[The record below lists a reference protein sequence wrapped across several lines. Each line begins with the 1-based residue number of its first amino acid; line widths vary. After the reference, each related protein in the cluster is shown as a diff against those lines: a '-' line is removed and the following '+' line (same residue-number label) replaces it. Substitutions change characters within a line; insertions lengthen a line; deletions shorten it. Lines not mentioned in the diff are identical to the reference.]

1 MDAEFANRY
10 LLATVALRRQQLACY
25 NCLRGGIILDKM
37 MPAGKGCGKCGG
49 KGFQYG
55 PDWVE
60 ANEELAACKTE
71 LLKLDFDE
79 RTAVLHWVERRI

>member
-1 MDAEFANRY
+1 MDAELANRY
-10 LLATVALRRQQLACY
+10 LMATLALRRQQLACY

-37 MPAGKGCGKCGG
+37 LPGGRGCEECGG

-55 PDWVE
+55 PEWAE
-60 ANEELAACKTE
+60 ANDEMAACKGE

-79 RTAVLHWVERRI
+79 RTQLLHWVERRI